1 MLVFFVLHS
10 VACTQCIEKLKK
22 KLKPFAFSIIK
33 PEQQKHFCLPE
44 CHCNDS
50 SYSINNPRGDGEGF
64 CFKRIMQ
71 RCHVHQYSARPA

>member
-22 KLKPFAFSIIK
+22 TEALCFFHIK
-33 PEQQKHFCLPE
+33 PEQPKHFCLPE
-44 CHCNDS
+44 CHCNVS

-71 RCHVHQYSARPA
+71 RCHIHQYSARPA